1 MKTHLTQ
8 RGHLAL
14 QALPNGTAA
23 VLAAAPAPERDNG
36 DSKKARKAR
45 KEERRHHREAER
57 RPDAWE
63 RFRILIE
70 VVSEGR
76 QVVEIADHKA
86 RYALV
91 VGGVLNAAVF
101 TLLARAHVVRDL
113 APAVKPWLAG
123 ALVLYGVLICWFVLN
138 AIDCLRP
145 RELNR
150 AMSDRP
156 PESGWAAE
164 HRPLGLLVWEA
175 IVRHDPGELQ
185 AAWDR
190 VRMTQINAEVVAI
203 SRTLAGLIQA
213 KYRALHRL
221 FGGLVAMVVISMAI
235 LGVGLYLTL

>member
-1 MKTHLTQ
+1 MKTHHTE
-8 RGHLAL
+8 RGHPAL

-23 VLAAAPAPERDNG
+23 VLAAAPALERENG
-36 DSKKARKAR
+36 DSKKARRAR
-45 KEERRHHREAER
+45 KEELKRYREAER

-101 TLLARAHVVRDL
+101 AILAGGHVVRDL

-123 ALVLYGVLICWFVLN
+123 ALALYGMLICWFVLN

-145 RELNR
+145 RKLNR
-150 AMSDRP
+150 AVSDRP

-175 IVRHDPGELQ
+175 IVGHDPADLQ

-190 VRMTQINAEVVAI
+190 VRMTQINAEVVAV
-203 SRTLAGLIQA
+203 SRVLAGLIQA

-221 FGGLVAMVVISMAI
+221 YAGLVVMVVISMGI
-235 LGVGLYLTL
+235 LAAGVYLLF